1 MRRCS
6 RRRVCRH
13 NPLVSHIRLVQPASP
28 DEKQAV
34 IERVK
39 KMPRAPGII
48 QCNRCGSRSIMTV
61 VNGSWIDSKGQYH
74 RGTVCE
80 DRVCYDCH
88 KRGIWSQM
96 IPYKP
101 KIVKEPKPRRT
112 KPKAVK

>member
-1 MRRCS
+1 M
-6 RRRVCRH
+6 
-13 NPLVSHIRLVQPASP
+13 SHIRLVPPATP

-96 IPYKP
+96 IPEKP